1 MPEYFHH
8 LTDAGVRR
16 IAFPEALPLADR
28 AAYMAAPPADAIE
41 AAELLPA
48 YAPPIPAPPAA
59 PVVTVPVTAARKGKT
74 PTSPSEG

>member
-48 YAPPIPAPPAA
+48 YAPPMPAPPAA
-59 PVVTVPVTAARKGKT
+59 PVATEPVAAARKGKT
-74 PTSPSEG
+74 TTLPSED

>member
-28 AAYMAAPPADAIE
+28 AAYMAAPPAEAIE
-41 AAELLPA
+41 AGELLPA
-48 YAPPIPAPPAA
+48 YAPPMPASPAA
-59 PVVTVPVTAARKGKT
+59 PDVTEPVTAARKGKT
-74 PTSPSEG
+74 TPLQSEA